1 MNKQLER
8 EQKIRN
14 EIGQLRAEN
23 QWLINNQ
30 KNSGGKA
37 ERMDEKAIEVES
49 LMKELREEK
58 EKVKNLTTW
67 KSQLMEKNK
76 ELKEDN
82 AR

>member
-1 MNKQLER
+1 M
-8 EQKIRN
+8 
-14 EIGQLRAEN
+14 EN

-30 KNSGGKA
+30 KNSGGKT

-76 ELKEDN
+76 ELKEDK

>member
-1 MNKQLER
+1 MNEQLER
-8 EQKIRN
+8 EKRIRN
-14 EIGQLRAEN
+14 EIGQLKVEN
-23 QWLINNQ
+23 QRLINNK
-30 KNSGGKA
+30 KNPGDKA

-49 LMKELREEK
+49 LMKELDEEK
-58 EKVKNLTTW
+58 DKVKSLTTW

>member
-14 EIGQLRAEN
+14 EIGQLRVEN

-30 KNSGGKA
+30 TNSGGKA

-76 ELKEDN
+76 ELKEDK

>member
-1 MNKQLER
+1 VNEQLER

-14 EIGQLRAEN
+14 EIGQLRVEN

-30 KNSGGKA
+30 KNAGGK
-37 ERMDEKAIEVES
+37 EEIKDEKAVEVES
-49 LMKELREEK
+49 LTKELREEK
-58 EKVKNLTTW
+58 VQNLTTW

-76 ELKEDN
+76 ELKIDN

>member
-14 EIGQLRAEN
+14 EIGQLRVEN

-30 KNSGGKA
+30 KKTVGKA
-37 ERMDEKAIEVES
+37 ERMDEKTTEIES
-49 LMKELREEK
+49 LLKKLREEK
-58 EKVKNLTTW
+58 DNVKNLTTW

-76 ELKEDN
+76 ELKDDN